1 MSEGRKGGRGRERKG
16 SEEGG
21 KQSCRHKRECN
32 KICLGES
39 LKRKGGASYGERG
52 RETQPITEPQ
62 SKLTKVKA
70 YRNRQ
75 CRNLNLAGCC
85 KVERTS
91 TVRKCWRTVQTKTP
105 TKKVHRSTRHKTS
118 MLPRLLAAASPE
130 RGAWTLV
137 LGERG
142 PAIPALSLL
151 PLVLDLAVI
160 QWANMAS
167 YRANGSWRDSFSEQ

>member
-1 MSEGRKGGRGRERKG
+1 MFEGRKGGRGRERKG
-16 SEEGG
+16 REEGG

-52 RETQPITEPQ
+52 RETQPITEPE

-105 TKKVHRSTRHKTS
+105 TKKGAQEHQAQDEHAPKVASSCLSRERSLDTCVRRTWTCYTS
-118 MLPRLLAAASPE
+118 S
-130 RGAWTLV
+130 
-137 LGERG
+137 
-142 PAIPALSLL
+142 LSAPTGFGL
-151 PLVLDLAVI
+151 
-160 QWANMAS
+160 S
-167 YRANGSWRDSFSEQ
+167 HDSVG